1 MARKPGG
8 ALDQIAARARD
19 LRPALGAIGAYMVG
33 RTIGAFQAQER
44 GGIKWAPR
52 SVPNAAGILEDLR
65 GGGSSVPERRW
76 EPRPAGIDTSNL
88 RNSIASSVAP
98 PSVVVG
104 STVAYASDVQLG
116 GKRTI
121 QIPGALARTVRA
133 WIQRLKGSRKDV
145 AARRFAKP
153 LRVGALVIDVPPR
166 PYLVVTPEDR
176 RRFVKIAREHV
187 LGVSVR

>member
-19 LRPALGAIGAYMVG
+19 LRPALDAIGAYLTG
-33 RTIGAFQAQER
+33 KTIGVFQAQER

-52 SVPNAAGILEDLR
+52 SVPNAAGILSDLS
-65 GGGSSVPERRW
+65 GGGSTVPARRW

-88 RNSIASSVAP
+88 RNSISWAVAT

-121 QIPGALARTVRA
+121 PIPPSLARTVRA
-133 WIQRLKGSRKDV
+133 WIKRLKGARKD
-145 AARRFAKP
+145 AAGRRLAKP
-153 LRVGALVIDVPPR
+153 LAQGALVIDVPPR

-176 RRFVKIAREHV
+176 RRFQKIAREHV
-187 LGVSVR
+187 LGASVR